1 MPKPGPITEYR
12 LTDHALTEMVRRQIS
27 AVDIAKVLSAPEQT
41 EDECEGRVI
50 YQSRL
55 EMGDPPRIYL
65 LRVFVDVD
73 RYPPDVVTAY
83 RTSKIAKYW
92 RTQNESHL

>member
-1 MPKPGPITEYR
+1 MSKSGPITQYR
-12 LTDHALTEMVRRQIS
+12 LTDHALTELARRQIS
-27 AVDIAKVLSAPEQT
+27 AADVAKVLSAPEQS
-41 EDECEGRVI
+41 EDEREGRVI

-73 RYPPDVVTAY
+73 RHLPEVVTAY

-92 RTQNESHL
+92 RT